1 MPTLESSL
9 RKNMVEFIQGD
20 LRKLTSTYN
29 IYQNQH
35 SILKNK
41 IITTIFQPK
50 IYNEDTKA
58 NRKKITE

>member
-29 IYQNQH
+29 YLSKSTNY
-35 SILKNK
+35 S
-41 IITTIFQPK
+41 
-50 IYNEDTKA
+50 
-58 NRKKITE
+58 